1 MPFEWIE
8 SLFLFFLNN
17 KDYSVIRDQYLKMK
31 AEKDMIYERE
41 KNVDEIHDDLI
52 DFLGYDEKKAEE
64 IMKELKGMP
73 I

>member
-1 MPFEWIE
+1 M
-8 SLFLFFLNN
+8 FLYFLNN
-17 KDYSVIRDQYLKMK
+17 KDYSVIRDLYLKNKMEQSK
-31 AEKDMIYERE
+31 ILERE

-64 IMKELKGMP
+64 IMKALKEMP